1 MVSYVYMTPNF
12 RVFDIESAL
21 QAWPM
26 SWLPRI
32 RSGLFHASQKQP
44 RELAWLTNPSVTTP
58 TLQVVVTAT
67 TMSTSSVQDADVPH
81 VADNSIPGL
90 LRH

>member
-44 RELAWLTNPSVTTP
+44 RGLAWLTNTAVTTP
-58 TLQVVVTAT
+58 TVQVVVTAT

-81 VADNSIPGL
+81 VADNSIPGV